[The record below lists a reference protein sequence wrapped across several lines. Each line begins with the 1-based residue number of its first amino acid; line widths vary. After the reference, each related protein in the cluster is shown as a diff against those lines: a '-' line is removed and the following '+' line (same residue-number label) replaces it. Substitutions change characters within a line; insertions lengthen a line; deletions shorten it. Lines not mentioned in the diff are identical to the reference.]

1 MTGFDLFVRRN
12 NWLYGLDPRVKL
24 AFVVT
29 AALLT
34 FLWSAPRAAIGVAL
48 AVALLCLLL
57 LRLARIPWPRIGG
70 FLRGLLPLLLVVV
83 TLTTL
88 FAGGPGPVW
97 LRLGPVR
104 VTASAAVQGLLLASR
119 LLALSLA
126 FYFWIS
132 TTDQGAMVRGF
143 VALRMPHTWGLTLA
157 LALRY
162 LPILGGLFEQVSE
175 AQQARG
181 LDLAKRSL
189 SERLAAYR
197 PILVA
202 VVIGALRHGERLG
215 WALEARS
222 LGAAGVR
229 RTTYRPLRLR
239 PADICA
245 LGLLLAVIL
254 VAVFLRMS

>member
-1 MTGFDLFVRRN
+1 VNDFRPFMRRN
-12 NWLYGLDPRVKL
+12 HWLYTLDPRVKL
-24 AFVVT
+24 AFVVV

-34 FLWSAPRAAIGVAL
+34 FLWTTPAAATGVAL
-48 AVALLCLLL
+48 AVAGACIVL
-57 LRLARIPWPRIGG
+57 LRLAGIPWPRLGH

-88 FAGGPGPVW
+88 FGGGPGPVW
-97 LRLGPVR
+97 LALGPLR
-104 VTASAAVQGLLLASR
+104 VTASAAAQAVLLAAR

-132 TTDQGAMVRGF
+132 TTDQGEMVRGF
-143 VALRMPHTWGLTLA
+143 IALRMPHTWGLTLA

-181 LDLAKRSL
+181 LDLSKRRL
-189 SERLAAYR
+189 FDRLAAYR

-202 VVIGALRHGERLG
+202 VVIGALRPGERLG
-215 WALEARS
+215 WALEARA
-222 LGAAGVR
+222 LGAPGIR
-229 RTTYRPLRLR
+229 RTIYRPLRLR
-239 PADICA
+239 PVDVYA
-245 LGLLLAVIL
+245 LALLFTVTL
-254 VAVFLRMS
+254 VAFLLRFL